1 MVINSTLRYYSFLK
15 RSSDEVISTIFGP
28 SQDMEFI
35 RQIIDFIL
43 HIDQHLVELTTQYG
57 GYIYGILFIILFTET
72 GLVVTAILPGD
83 SLLFAAGAL
92 CSSGNLNLINT
103 MLFMMIGA
111 ILGNQLNFYIGRWVG
126 PRLQNLHTKWIN
138 KEYIERTQRFYDKHG
153 GKALVIGR
161 FLPIIRTFVPLVAGI
176 GNMNAGRFVFYNI
189 IGAVLWIIP
198 LTLLGYLFGNIPFVK
213 NNFTMVILIIIV
225 ISAMPLY
232 IGLWNRKKLFKKVRE
247 ME

>member
-1 MVINSTLRYYSFLK
+1 
-15 RSSDEVISTIFGP
+15 
-28 SQDMEFI
+28 MEFI
-35 RQIIDFIL
+35 RQLIDFIL
-43 HIDQHLVELTTQYG
+43 HIDQHLIELTTQYG

-103 MLFMMIGA
+103 MLFMITGA
-111 ILGNQLNFYIGRWVG
+111 ILGNQLNFYIGRWAG

-189 IGAVLWIIP
+189 IGALLWIIP

-213 NNFTMVILIIIV
+213 NNFTMVILLIIV